1 MQSVPSILSL
11 FFLLLLSSLGNA
23 EEVPPSAKT
32 TGAAPVEDFC
42 EAFADK
48 AAEAKLARQRK
59 ELLDVKAGIEQQLSE
74 LNEKTKKLEALV
86 AKRNEL
92 RDSVSAS
99 MIKMYANVE
108 PEIAAQQLQK
118 LNPQIAAEL
127 LQRLSPKRAG
137 EISTAM
143 EVDFASKVM
152 KTMMANAVR
161 QKQKTETQ

>member
-1 MQSVPSILSL
+1 LQSGPSTLSL
-11 FFLLLLSSLGNA
+11 FFLLLLSGIGNA
-23 EEVPPSAKT
+23 EEVALSAKT
-32 TGAAPVEDFC
+32 MGLAPVEDFC

-59 ELLDVKAGIEQQLSE
+59 ELLDVKAEIEQQLSE
-74 LNEKTKKLEALV
+74 LNEKTKMLEALV
-86 AKRNEL
+86 AKRKEL

-118 LNPQIAAEL
+118 LNPQAAAEL
-127 LQRLSPKRAG
+127 LQRLSPKQAG
-137 EISTAM
+137 EIATAM

-152 KTMMANAVR
+152 KTMMANVSR